1 MSFLEKVAVCTGAFQ
16 AERILICRVNK
27 YPVSLNM
34 TVTGELPG
42 LRDFLHF
49 FQLLNIPSIDSNS

>member
-1 MSFLEKVAVCTGAFQ
+1 MISWERGALGQKLDNLLQLFQALPSFLHAAD
-16 AERILICRVNK
+16 I
-27 YPVSLNM
+27 
-34 TVTGELPG
+34 TGELPG

>member
-1 MSFLEKVAVCTGAFQ
+1 MIRWKRGALGQKLDNLLQLFQVLPLFLHALD
-16 AERILICRVNK
+16 I
-27 YPVSLNM
+27 
-34 TVTGELPG
+34 TGELPG

>member
-1 MSFLEKVAVCTGAFQ
+1 LFLHALD
-16 AERILICRVNK
+16 I
-27 YPVSLNM
+27 
-34 TVTGELPG
+34 TGELPC